1 MVFSDYMYKFD
12 AHMEKHRVIML
23 MTDSSMYLLS
33 LKNYSVINHVKLKE
47 LKSILLIESNANI
60 FAFNFVEHF
69 DLLMESVRRT
79 EMVIY
84 LVNNADNDPDR
95 RRPEIKTAIKIR
107 VQSQLPDARKE
118 VLAFDKAEFQQNVLS
133 ASVQKVLI
141 ETNTNL
147 EYIMAYKYG
156 YLQKKAKVW
165 YKTWVERF
173 YVLSSIGLIYMENPN
188 AKEIKAFQCIDF
200 DVLKIAK
207 TEYNRQWV
215 LKIKNRQEDDEV
227 VL

>member
-1 MVFSDYMYKFD
+1 MYLRDQSSKAYKKINGILRSQNESTYSKMVFSDYMYKFD

-95 RRPEIKTAIKIR
+95 KRPEIKTATKIR

-118 VLAFDKAEFQQNVLS
+118 VLAFDKPEF
-133 ASVQKVLI
+133 
-141 ETNTNL
+141 
-147 EYIMAYKYG
+147 
-156 YLQKKAKVW
+156 
-165 YKTWVERF
+165 
-173 YVLSSIGLIYMENPN
+173 
-188 AKEIKAFQCIDF
+188 
-200 DVLKIAK
+200 
-207 TEYNRQWV
+207 
-215 LKIKNRQEDDEV
+215 
-227 VL
+227 